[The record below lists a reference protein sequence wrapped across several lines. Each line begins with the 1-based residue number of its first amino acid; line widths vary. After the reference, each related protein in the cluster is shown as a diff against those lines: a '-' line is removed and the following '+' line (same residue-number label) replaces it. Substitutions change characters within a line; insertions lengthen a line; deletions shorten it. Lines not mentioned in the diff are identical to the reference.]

1 MCSLDFIFFQHTNLN
16 RMESEI
22 LNSGPTKLAK
32 KKPKTL
38 LNSNRKRV
46 IQMLDLF
53 NSKYDCK
60 LCRKKLR
67 TKADQIVHAELKHKP
82 DLDANTINCPYCD
95 LKYKTY
101 FQLTSHLMINHLNER
116 PYGCRL
122 CKKKFHAFIQLKRH
136 CNTTHLNT
144 TTSLKPEN
152 SSNSRSSL
160 CSSGFVSK
168 SSSSSSSSSS
178 SYCSSSSFNSTLTTK
193 CQSLFDLIDYTN
205 SNLSL
210 DDLPQISN
218 LKPKKTDDLAEIFD
232 NSINESVFTIITQF
246 NIDECSLC
254 SKLFKTN
261 SDYLN
266 HFWNA
271 HISQAKPNSNNKHN
285 CWSCFQHD
293 SLNSSASFTSQ
304 TELVKHLQM
313 KHLNEMP
320 YKCSV
325 CSSAYFNDL
334 SLVKTHF
341 MQHHLDIMSKDEF
354 KDVEDLAS
362 KYTFVFAC
370 SNCEQIYQTYDS
382 ILEHFIKNNVCNLN
396 SQIANSKRYKCSKCS
411 VLFSNQVTFNIHLDQ
426 HECARLNESGED
438 EDDEENGLG
447 NEQNPI
453 IVRKTPIFVKNKAN
467 VNMSSNNRQYT
478 IESIVNSASNH
489 VNSNSSSKLD
499 GLTSKIKSLN
509 EKKLDQPDLNS
520 FQNSNLSS
528 FMSAFS
534 CNSAFSIP
542 ISTSFLLNQPQTSS
556 VDFAALQ
563 KYAQTYQ
570 NLHSKPSLAKVNQPE
585 QLKCELCS
593 YGFKNVGE
601 LAQHKLLHVS
611 QNGKQPF
618 KCHLCLLTFAKTDK
632 LARHMIVHQANE
644 SDSVCQLC
652 FSSFSRKQDL
662 DRHMLFHYK

>member
-1 MCSLDFIFFQHTNLN
+1 
-16 RMESEI
+16 MESEI
-22 LNSGPTKLAK
+22 LNLGPTKLAK

-67 TKADQIVHAELKHKP
+67 TKADQIVHSELKHKP
-82 DLDANTINCPYCD
+82 DSHANTINCPYCD
-95 LKYKTY
+95 LKHTTY

-136 CNTTHLNT
+136 CNTAHLNT
-144 TTSLKPEN
+144 ASLKPEN
-152 SSNSRSSL
+152 SSNSSSSL

-178 SYCSSSSFNSTLTTK
+178 SYCSSSSFNSTLTNK

-205 SNLSL
+205 SNLCL
-210 DDLPQISN
+210 DEPAQISD
-218 LKPKKTDDLAEIFD
+218 PKRAKSDDLAEILFD
-232 NSINESVFTIITQF
+232 NSLNESVFTIITQF

-271 HISQAKPNSNNKHN
+271 HIRRAKPSPNSKHD
-285 CWSCFQHD
+285 CWSCFQRDAD
-293 SLNSSASFTSQ
+293 SSMASFASQ
-304 TELVKHLQM
+304 TELVKHLQT

-325 CSSAYFNDL
+325 CSGAYFNDL
-334 SLVKTHF
+334 SLVKAHF
-341 MQHHLDIMSKDEF
+341 MQHHLDVMSKEEF
-354 KDVEDLAS
+354 KDVDDLAS

-396 SQIANSKRYKCSKCS
+396 SQMANSKRHKCSKCS
-411 VLFSNQVTFNIHLDQ
+411 VLFSNQVTFGIHLDQ
-426 HECARLNESGED
+426 HECARLNESGEENE
-438 EDDEENGLG
+438 EDGLG
-447 NEQNPI
+447 DEQNPI

-478 IESIVNSASNH
+478 IDSIVNSASSH

-499 GLTSKIKSLN
+499 GITSKIKSLH
-509 EKKLDQPDLNS
+509 EKKQDQPDLNS

-534 CNSAFSIP
+534 NSAFSIP

-556 VDFAALQ
+556 IDLAALQ

-570 NLHSKPSLAKVNQPE
+570 NFQSKPSSAKASQPE

-593 YGFKNVGE
+593 YGFRNVGE
-601 LAQHKLLHVS
+601 LAQHKQLHVS

-632 LARHMIVHQANE
+632 LVRHMIVHQANE